1 MAHALHDWL
10 TATWYGD
17 SGRGR
22 WLSPLAWVFGRLAR
36 LRRALY
42 ERGWLT
48 RYRST
53 RPVVIVGNLT
63 VGGSGKTPFILW
75 LAGALAERGLKAG
88 VALRGYGGAGGPARR
103 LSDADSSAA
112 AGDEALMIRRRL
124 AVPVA
129 IGARRADAVRLL
141 EPDCDVILCDDGLQ
155 HYALARDVEI
165 VVVDGMRGFGNG
177 RLLPAGPLREPPAR
191 LEGAD
196 AVVVNGDGFE
206 RPGAIRMRLEPV
218 AVVAFRDGS
227 RRPLADYAG
236 RQVVAAAAIGN
247 PERFFAMLRAHGLSV
262 ETRTLPDHARFT
274 PALAGAGRGKP
285 VLLTEKDAV
294 KCNGVGWSEAGWVE
308 VAPVVEGAPAK
319 RLLERIAQLA
329 ATGRTPGHERTAD

>member
-22 WLSPLAWVFGRLAR
+22 WLLPFAWLFGGLAR
-36 LRRALY
+36 FRRALY
-42 ERGWLT
+42 RRGWLA

-75 LAGALAERGLKAG
+75 LAGALAQGGLKVG

-103 LSDADSSAA
+103 LSDVDSAAA

-124 AVPVA
+124 AVPVT

-155 HYALARDVEI
+155 HYALARDIEI

-191 LEGAD
+191 LDGVD
-196 AVVVNGDGFE
+196 AVVVNGEGFE

-227 RRPLADYAG
+227 RRPLGDYAG
-236 RQVVAAAAIGN
+236 REVVAAAAIGN

-308 VAPVVEGAPAK
+308 VAPVVEGAPAM

-329 ATGRTPGHERTAD
+329 APGRTPGHERTVD